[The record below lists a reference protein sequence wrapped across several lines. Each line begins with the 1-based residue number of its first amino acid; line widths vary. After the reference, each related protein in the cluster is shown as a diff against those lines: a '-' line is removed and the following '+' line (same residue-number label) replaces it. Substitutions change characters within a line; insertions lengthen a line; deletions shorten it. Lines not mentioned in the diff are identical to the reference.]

1 MDEKLS
7 LIDRLANQLGCEYVN
22 HLYHLRLL
30 DRQQK
35 SRLLDELEKIPAEVV
50 SLFGW
55 NNALEYL
62 AGEAKESS
70 AERAREK
77 LLVVLTQ
84 MIYGTDD
91 GHSDRFEVNCE
102 NLAPND

>member
-7 LIDRLANQLGCEYVN
+7 LIDRLANLLGCEYVN

-102 NLAPND
+102 NLAPHD

>member
-7 LIDRLANQLGCEYVN
+7 LIDRLANLLGCEYVN

-62 AGEAKESS
+62 A
-70 AERAREK
+70 
-77 LLVVLTQ
+77 
-84 MIYGTDD
+84 
-91 GHSDRFEVNCE
+91 
-102 NLAPND
+102 

>member
-7 LIDRLANQLGCEYVN
+7 LIDRLANLLGCEYVN

-55 NNALEYL
+55 NNALE
-62 AGEAKESS
+62 AKESS

>member
-7 LIDRLANQLGCEYVN
+7 LIDRLANLLGCEYVN

-50 SLFGW
+50 SLIWVEQCFGIPCGRSQRIQRRTRKRK
-55 NNALEYL
+55 A
-62 AGEAKESS
+62 AGS
-70 AERAREK
+70 
-77 LLVVLTQ
+77 
-84 MIYGTDD
+84 IDTDD
-91 GHSDRFEVNCE
+91 LWN
-102 NLAPND
+102 